1 MDEEPQSEW
10 ERSLC
15 CCVCFDLPGGQ
26 VHQCHRGHFV
36 CVSCW
41 DSLAKCPLCTT
52 TLPASNCN
60 RIAQEVI
67 SRLPR
72 EHCNHC
78 GQQNTTLGHIRECSQ
93 RPAPS
98 SPPRPPANLRQPLT
112 PVLEGAIAEQ
122 RMSERVPVL
131 ERQIRRL
138 RADADAADAVA
149 QASNAI
155 IRERTEERDGYKRD
169 VAVLQQQMVLLESQK
184 VLLQS
189 QKAALEASL
198 KKAGDSLAA
207 EISKVQDQ
215 LKKEYGTSQREML
228 EKFVAMHQKN
238 QLESKKR
245 LAEKQSEIESWVS
258 LLRLTREDYKDELEK
273 LKPQYGSE

>member
-1 MDEEPQSEW
+1 M
-10 ERSLC
+10 RAVNAGL
-15 CCVCFDLPGGQ
+15 
-26 VHQCHRGHFV
+26 
-36 CVSCW
+36 
-41 DSLAKCPLCTT
+41 
-52 TLPASNCN
+52 
-60 RIAQEVI
+60 
-67 SRLPR
+67 
-72 EHCNHC
+72 
-78 GQQNTTLGHIRECSQ
+78 
-93 RPAPS
+93 
-98 SPPRPPANLRQPLT
+98 PLT

-207 EISKVQDQ
+207 EISKVKDQ

-273 LKPQYGSE
+273 IKSQYGSE